1 MATLFT
7 GRTLAFAVTFVMPLV
22 LVRVF
27 SQEEYGLYKQL
38 FLVHETLVS
47 ILTLGLVASLYYFV
61 PNDPAHRRAYISNT
75 LLALAVVGTI
85 GLGALVALKAQ
96 VAWLLSNPR
105 LQLYLPAMALF
116 TGFCLVTSML
126 ESLMVILKQV
136 RLAALTGLVSD
147 VLRAAMVI
155 GAALWIREMGA
166 VVMALLL
173 WVGCRTI
180 TLIVYLRTLGI
191 RPWREVHRER
201 IRSQWHYS
209 LPFGLA
215 LMVRTFAD
223 NLHQYAVAHLYG
235 PVLFAVYSVG
245 SLQVPVVSIAFESTA
260 DVALVR
266 LTELRRD
273 GRLDKSVEL
282 IRGTVATLSLLL
294 LPLYVW
300 LVANSGEFI
309 LLLYTR
315 SFEASVPI
323 FVVFLTIIP
332 LTALGLDYVPRAFA
346 DTRFILRVNVYR
358 LAVNVVLL
366 IILWPMNLLGAA
378 LATVG
383 AMMAA
388 KLLIL
393 LRVRTLLNVSVA
405 QLLPTRR
412 LMAIAGAS
420 CLAGLAAWFARIA
433 VSAGPPGDLVI
444 SAAVFGACYVSI
456 AWTGGILN
464 EAEKTRVRVL
474 LASGSRLTRQ
484 TFSGHSR

>member
-1 MATLFT
+1 
-7 GRTLAFAVTFVMPLV
+7 
-22 LVRVF
+22 
-27 SQEEYGLYKQL
+27 
-38 FLVHETLVS
+38 
-47 ILTLGLVASLYYFV
+47 
-61 PNDPAHRRAYISNT
+61 
-75 LLALAVVGTI
+75 
-85 GLGALVALKAQ
+85 
-96 VAWLLSNPR
+96 
-105 LQLYLPAMALF
+105 
-116 TGFCLVTSML
+116 
-126 ESLMVILKQV
+126 
-136 RLAALTGLVSD
+136 
-147 VLRAAMVI
+147 
-155 GAALWIREMGA
+155 
-166 VVMALLL
+166 
-173 WVGCRTI
+173 
-180 TLIVYLRTLGI
+180 
-191 RPWREVHRER
+191 
-201 IRSQWHYS
+201 
-209 LPFGLA
+209 
-215 LMVRTFAD
+215 MVRTFAD